1 MCIFPKKEKDS
12 EYLLLY
18 YSYFP
23 VAYRY
28 ILRTVQGDITRD
40 PTSKFFFRSEK
51 AKKKKKW
58 KHQESFYA
66 RIFHLLLK
74 TFFNK
79 LLYLLIIQ
87 FVKFTENGNTF
98 AAFYQN
104 GG

>member
-51 AKKKKKW
+51 KKKKRNGSIRKVSTR
-58 KHQESFYA
+58 EYFIYY
-66 RIFHLLLK
+66 LK
-74 TFFNK
+74 LSSTN
-79 LLYLLIIQ
+79 YCI
-87 FVKFTENGNTF
+87 
-98 AAFYQN
+98 Y
-104 GG
+104 